1 MNVDIGIKDD
11 ETRKSRKRSNKSPE
25 QKLTCNDQTLNLFI
39 MCISISEFFSLF
51 FEAATLC

>member
-39 MCISISEFFSLF
+39 MCTDCIAEIFFSFL
-51 FEAATLC
+51 